1 VPSLPRI
8 TATDLLRALSR
19 AGWIAV
25 RQSGSHVVLKHAAR
39 PGRLVVPHHRGAI
52 LKLKTLE
59 SILDEA
65 GLSAEELR
73 SLL

>member
-1 VPSLPRI
+1 MPPLPRI

-19 AGWIAV
+19 AGWTVA
-25 RQSGSHVVLKHAAR
+25 RQSGSHVVLRHTAR
-39 PGRLVVPHHRGAI
+39 PGRIVAPHHRGAI

-65 GLSAEELR
+65 GLSADELR